1 MNKDRG
7 IIKWLPFDSLVS
19 SKSIVESILYEK
31 RKVKKPILSKEQ
43 MEEIEEKLIEAFYEQ
58 EKITLKIYKS
68 GYIQSIT
75 STILHIDAIYKKV
88 ILTTHDTILFNQ
100 IVAISI

>member
-7 IIKWLPFDSLVS
+7 IIKWLPFDSLVN
-19 SKSIVESILYEK
+19 SKSVVESILYEK

-58 EKITLKIYKS
+58 EKVTLKIYKS
-68 GYIQSIT
+68 GYIKSIT
-75 STILHIDAIYKKV
+75 STILSIDTTYKKI
-88 ILTTHDTILFNQ
+88 ILANQDKILFNQ
-100 IVAISI
+100 IVDISL

>member
-7 IIKWLPFDSLVS
+7 IIKWLPFDSLVN
-19 SKSIVESILYEK
+19 SKSVVESILYEK

-58 EKITLKIYKS
+58 EKITLKIYEC
-68 GYIQSIT
+68 GYIESIT
-75 STILHIDAIYKKV
+75 STISNIDITYKK
-88 ILTTHDTILFNQ
+88 IFLETNDIILFNQ
-100 IVAISI
+100 IVAISL